1 MPAFCSQEILVI
13 MKTGE
18 LEQKIKELEE
28 KLREKEEKI

>member
-13 MKTGE
+13 MKMGE